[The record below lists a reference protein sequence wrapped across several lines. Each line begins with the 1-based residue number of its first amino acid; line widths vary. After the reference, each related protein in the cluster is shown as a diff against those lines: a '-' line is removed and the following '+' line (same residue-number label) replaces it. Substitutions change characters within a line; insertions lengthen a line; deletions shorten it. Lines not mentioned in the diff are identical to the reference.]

1 MEDENRAKS
10 ELIRELKSF
19 RRQVKRMTDSEN
31 KRKQTED
38 ALRESEEK
46 YRNMVERAHDGITII
61 QDGITK
67 YANPAIA
74 EMWGGTVEEVIGTPF
89 TDYVHPD
96 DLPRVLQRY
105 KTRMT
110 GNDVE
115 QFYET
120 LLRRKDGSKAYAE
133 LKASII
139 TFHGK
144 PASLI
149 VIRDITERKRTAEA
163 LEGNEKRYRELFDFA
178 PIGYHELDTHGR
190 ITRVNRTELDMLG
203 YTEEEMVGEFVWK
216 FLGDENTS
224 RLRVL
229 QKLEGIIPPSKGEER
244 SYLRKDRSSLYV
256 LAEDRILHDAANCIA
271 GIRTTLQDIT
281 LHKRMEMSLR
291 VSEEKYR
298 KFFEDDLSGDYIS
311 TPQGKILDCN
321 QAFATML
328 GCRSVEAAL
337 NADVEGFYE
346 QPSDRQGF
354 LDHLCREKK
363 LFNYEEVL
371 KRQDGRS
378 ITVLEN
384 VVGRFDSRGELI
396 SYQGYIFDITERKQA
411 EKQIMM
417 LAQAV
422 RSINECVSITD
433 KNNNIVFVNLAFL
446 NTYGYTEQDVL
457 GKNIN
462 LIRSAKVSDEESK
475 KILQLTLEGGWH
487 GELVNKRKDGSE
499 FPISLSSTAIRDYEG
514 KPIAL
519 IGVATDI
526 TERKQAEEALR
537 NNEHKLAEVNQMLQL
552 VMDTIPVRIFWKDK
566 DCVFVGCNRLF
577 AEDAGRKKPAELIG
591 DTDFNMGWH
600 EQAELYRKDDREVM
614 SSGKPKLA
622 YEEPQTAPDGKQI
635 WLRTSKIPLYGADN
649 RIIGVMGTYE
659 DITERKRA
667 EEAVRESEERFRTT
681 LYSIGDGVIT
691 TDTNGNVQQMNHVAE
706 MLTGWNESE
715 AYGKNIDEIFN
726 IVHEQ
731 TKTPAVNPV
740 VSVLEKGIVIGLANH
755 TVLIARDGTRRPI
768 ADSSAPI
775 RNSKGEITGVVL
787 VFNDQT
793 ERRGLQDQLFQAQKM
808 DAIGQLAAGV
818 AHDFNNMIGVILGYA
833 ALLEKD
839 SPPADPSNKMIKAII
854 GAAER
859 SANLTK
865 QLLAFARKQIIAPVP
880 LNLNQELIPLQKMLG
895 RLIGEDITLNISFKR
910 GLWDM
915 KIDPVQITQILT
927 NLATNARD
935 AIANIGSVRIGT
947 SNVRIEESLEN
958 SPAKI
963 PAGEYVQLIFSD
975 TGKGMNKETLSRI
988 FEPFF
993 TTKPKGE
1000 GTGLGLSTIFGIVKQ
1015 NNGYINVYSE
1025 LDQGTT
1031 FNMFFPRYQGATET
1045 SDEQVQEIPLT
1056 GTEMILIVED
1066 EPGILSVAKTVLE
1079 GYKYQVLSAQSPS
1092 EALAVCEKYRDKIDL
1107 LITDVV
1113 MPGMNGKELKERIE
1127 VMSPAIKVL
1136 FMSGYPADIVA
1147 HRGVLEEGVE
1157 FLQKPFTPVM
1167 LAKKVREVL
1176 NG

>member
-1 MEDENRAKS
+1 MKDENRTKS
-10 ELIRELKSF
+10 VLIRELKSL
-19 RRQVKRMTDSEN
+19 RKQVKRLTVSER
-31 KRKQTED
+31 KRKQSEET
-38 ALRESEEK
+38 LRESEEK
-46 YRNMVERAHDGITII
+46 YRNMVERAHDGIAII
-61 QDGITK
+61 QEEITK

-74 EMWGGTVEEVIGTPF
+74 EMWGGTVEEIIGTPF

-96 DLPRVLQRY
+96 ELPRVMEQYRS
-105 KTRMT
+105 RMT
-110 GNDVE
+110 GNDAE

-139 TFHGK
+139 TFYGK

-149 VIRDITERKRTAEA
+149 VVRDITERKRAEEA

-178 PIGYHELDTHGR
+178 PIGYHESDVQGR
-190 ITRVNRTELDMLG
+190 ITRVNHTELEMLG
-203 YTEEEMVGEFVWK
+203 YSEEEMIGQFVWK
-216 FLGDENTS
+216 FIGDENTS
-224 RLRVL
+224 RQRVL
-229 QKLEGIIPPSKGEER
+229 QKLQGIIPPSKGEER
-244 SYLRKDRSSLYV
+244 MYLRKDRTSMQV

-281 LHKRMEMSLR
+281 LHKRMELSLR

-311 TPQGKILDCN
+311 TPKGKILDCN

-328 GCRSVEAAL
+328 GCSSIEAAL
-337 NADVEGFYE
+337 NADVEAFYE
-346 QPSDRQGF
+346 QPSDRQSF
-354 LDHLCREKK
+354 LDRLRREKK

-371 KRQDGRS
+371 KRQDGQP

-384 VVGRFDSRGELI
+384 VIGRFDNRGELI
-396 SYQGYIFDITERKQA
+396 SYQGYIF
-411 EKQIMM
+411 
-417 LAQAV
+417 
-422 RSINECVSITD
+422 
-433 KNNNIVFVNLAFL
+433 
-446 NTYGYTEQDVL
+446 
-457 GKNIN
+457 
-462 LIRSAKVSDEESK
+462 
-475 KILQLTLEGGWH
+475 
-487 GELVNKRKDGSE
+487 
-499 FPISLSSTAIRDYEG
+499 
-514 KPIAL
+514 
-519 IGVATDI
+519 DI

-552 VMDTIPVRIFWKDK
+552 VMDTIPVRIFWKDRNS
-566 DCVFVGCNRLF
+566 VFVGSNRLF
-577 AEDAGRKKPAELIG
+577 AEDAGRKNPAELIG

-600 EQAELYRKDDREVM
+600 EQAELYRKDDMEVM
-614 SSGKPKLA
+614 SSGKPKLT
-622 YEEPQTAPDGKQI
+622 YEEPQTTPDGKQI
-635 WLRTSKIPLYGADN
+635 WLRTSKIPLYGVDN

-691 TDTNGNVQQMNHVAE
+691 TDTNSNVQQMNHIAE
-706 MLTGWNESE
+706 MLTGWNETE
-715 AYGKNIDEIFN
+715 AYGKKIDEIFR

-731 TKTPAVNPV
+731 TNTPADNPV
-740 VSVLEKGIVIGLANH
+740 AAVLEKGVVIGLANH
-755 TVLIARDGTRRPI
+755 TILIARDGTRRPI

-833 ALLEKD
+833 SIMEKE
-839 SPPADPSNKMIKAII
+839 SPPTDPSNKMLKAII
-854 GAAER
+854 SAAER

-895 RLIGEDITLNISFKR
+895 RLIGEDITLNISSKR
-910 GLWDM
+910 GLWDI

-935 AIANIGSVRIGT
+935 AIENIGSVKIQT
-947 SNVRIEESLEN
+947 ANIRIEETLEN
-958 SPAKI
+958 GPAKI
-963 PAGEYVQLIFSD
+963 PAGEYVQLMFSD
-975 TGKGMNKETLSRI
+975 TGKGMNKEILSHI
-988 FEPFF
+988 YEPFF

-1025 LDQGTT
+1025 PDQGTT
-1031 FNMFFPRYQGATET
+1031 FTIYFPRYQGTTENPG
-1045 SDEQVQEIPLT
+1045 EQLQEIPLT
-1056 GTEMILIVED
+1056 GTE
-1066 EPGILSVAKTVLE
+1066 TV
-1079 GYKYQVLSAQSPS
+1079 PD
-1092 EALAVCEKYRDKIDL
+1092 C
-1107 LITDVV
+1107 
-1113 MPGMNGKELKERIE
+1113 
-1127 VMSPAIKVL
+1127 
-1136 FMSGYPADIVA
+1136 
-1147 HRGVLEEGVE
+1147 
-1157 FLQKPFTPVM
+1157 
-1167 LAKKVREVL
+1167 
-1176 NG
+1176 

>member
-1 MEDENRAKS
+1 MKDEDRTKS
-10 ELIRELKSF
+10 ELIRELKSL
-19 RRQVKRMTDSEN
+19 RRQVKRITVLES
-31 KRKQTED
+31 KREQTEE

-61 QDGITK
+61 QDGKTR

-74 EMWGGTVEEVIGTPF
+74 EMWGGTVEEVMGTPF
-89 TDYVHPD
+89 TDYVYPE
-96 DLPRVLQRY
+96 DLPRVLERY

-110 GNDVE
+110 GNEVE

-120 LLRRKDGSKAYAE
+120 LLRRRDGSKAYAE

-149 VIRDITERKRTAEA
+149 VLRDITERKRTEEA

-178 PIGYHELDTHGR
+178 PIGYHELDIQGR
-190 ITRVNRTELDMLG
+190 ITRVNHTELEMLG
-203 YTEEEMVGEFVWK
+203 YTEEEMIGEFVWK
-216 FLGDENTS
+216 FVGDENTS

-244 SYLRKDRSSLYV
+244 SYLRKDRTSLHV

-281 LHKRMEMSLR
+281 LHKRMELSLR

-328 GCRSVEAAL
+328 GCRSIEAAL
-337 NADVEGFYE
+337 NSDVETFYE
-346 QPSDRQGF
+346 QSSDRQGF
-354 LDHLCREKK
+354 LDRLRREKK

-371 KRQDGRS
+371 QRQDGRS

-384 VVGRFDSRGELI
+384 VIGRFDSRGELI
-396 SYQGYIFDITERKQA
+396 SFQGYIFDITERKQA

-446 NTYGYTEQDVL
+446 NTYGYTEQELL
-457 GKNIN
+457 GKNIS
-462 LIRSAKVSDEESK
+462 LIRSAKVSEEKSE
-475 KILQLTLEGGWH
+475 KILQLSMEGGWH
-487 GELVNKRKDGSE
+487 GELINKRKDGSE
-499 FPISLSSTAIRDYEG
+499 FPISLSSTMIHDHEG
-514 KPIAL
+514 KPVAL

-526 TERKQAEEALR
+526 TERKQVEEALR

-552 VMDTIPVRIFWKDK
+552 VLDTIPVRIFWKDK
-566 DCVFVGCNRLF
+566 DCVYVGCNRLF
-577 AEDAGRKKPAELIG
+577 AEDAGRKNPAELIG

-600 EQAELYRKDDREVM
+600 EQAVLYRKDDMEVM
-614 SSGKPKLA
+614 SSEKPKLA

-635 WLRTSKIPLYGADN
+635 WLRTSKIPLYGTDN
-649 RIIGVMGTYE
+649 RIIGIMGTYE

-691 TDTNGNVQQMNHVAE
+691 TDINSNVQQMNHVAE
-706 MLTGWNESE
+706 MLTGWNENE
-715 AYGKNIDEIFN
+715 ACGKKIDEIFK
-726 IVHEQ
+726 IVNEQ
-731 TKTPAVNPV
+731 TSAPAVNPV
-740 VSVLEKGIVIGLANH
+740 ASVLEKGIVIGLANH
-755 TVLIARDGTRRPI
+755 TILIARDGTRRPI

-775 RNSKGEITGVVL
+775 RNTKGEITGVVL

-808 DAIGQLAAGV
+808 DAIGQLAGGV

-833 ALLEKD
+833 FMLEKES
-839 SPPADPSNKMIKAII
+839 SPTDPSNKMLKAII
-854 GAAER
+854 SAAER

-880 LNLNQELIPLQKMLG
+880 INLNAELIPLKKMLG
-895 RLIGEDITLNISFKR
+895 RLIGEDITLNISSKK
-910 GLWDM
+910 GLWDI
-915 KIDPVQITQILT
+915 KIDPTQITQILT

-935 AIANIGSVRIGT
+935 AIENIGSVTIET
-947 SNVRIEESLEN
+947 VNVHIEETLEN
-958 SPAKI
+958 ASAKI
-963 PAGEYVQLIFSD
+963 SAGEYVQLIFSD
-975 TGKGMNKETLSRI
+975 TGKGMNKDTVSHI

-1000 GTGLGLSTIFGIVKQ
+1000 GTGLGLSTVFGIIKQ

-1025 LDQGTT
+1025 PSQGTT
-1031 FNMFFPRYQGATET
+1031 FKIYFPRYQGTTET
-1045 SDEQVQEIPLT
+1045 SGEQIQEIPMAGGET
-1056 GTEMILIVED
+1056 ILIVED
-1066 EPGILSVAKTVLE
+1066 EAEILTLAKIVLE
-1079 GYKYQVLSAQSPS
+1079 KYTYNVLTAQSPS
-1092 EALAVCEKYRDKIDL
+1092 EALAACEKYGKKIDL

-1127 VMSPAIKVL
+1127 LKYPAIKVL
-1136 FMSGYPADIVA
+1136 FMSGYTADIVA